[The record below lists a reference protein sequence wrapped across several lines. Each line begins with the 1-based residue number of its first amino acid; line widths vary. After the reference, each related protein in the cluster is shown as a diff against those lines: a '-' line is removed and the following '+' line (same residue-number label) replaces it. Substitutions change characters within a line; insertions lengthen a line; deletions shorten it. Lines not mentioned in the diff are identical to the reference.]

1 LVERCGHIA
10 VRACGIGI
18 SLAMRAVSRPLCPSS
33 IETVSVVATSTMRC
47 ILFADDSINIRT
59 LCKQELEGEG
69 YRVLLAADGE
79 EAVRLVQYASVDL
92 AILDIG
98 MPIVSGLE
106 AARQIKS
113 IAPTLPIVFFT
124 AQSGAGMPN
133 RWSELALGCIE
144 KSGGLG

>member
-1 LVERCGHIA
+1 
-10 VRACGIGI
+10 
-18 SLAMRAVSRPLCPSS
+18 
-33 IETVSVVATSTMRC
+33 MRC

-144 KSGGLG
+144 KSGGLGELKRLCAALLVRAGTQPSRSEAAMDANGHRA